1 MIQLIKNK
9 PSLKNGENEAEE
21 ENDKAKMSSSQDEIV
36 QLMLHPRQIHQ
47 MKSDNTTKI
56 LLVQHKASTY

>member
-1 MIQLIKNK
+1 MRQLTKNK
-9 PSLKNGENEAEE
+9 PSLKNGDNEAGK